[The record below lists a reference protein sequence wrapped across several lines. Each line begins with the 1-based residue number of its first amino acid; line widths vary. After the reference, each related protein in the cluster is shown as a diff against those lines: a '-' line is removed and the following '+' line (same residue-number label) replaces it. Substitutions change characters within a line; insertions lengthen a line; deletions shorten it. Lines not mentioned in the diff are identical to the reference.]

1 MPITQERE
9 NIQELRAA
17 GFTQQQAE
25 VLAAKFEATAQA
37 TSQDLKGFIRQ
48 ELSALET
55 RLDVRFAEISG
66 RFGQTDGRIAE
77 MEARFE
83 RALRLQLA
91 AILTAFVGV
100 TGVAV
105 ALIKLFP
112 NAH

>member
-25 VLAAKFEATAQA
+25 VLAEKLEAASQS

-48 ELSALET
+48 ELSALEA
-55 RLDVRFAEISG
+55 RLDVRFAQMEA
-66 RFGQTDGRIAE
+66 RFAQ

-83 RALRLQLA
+83 RSLRLQLA

-100 TGVAV
+100 TGLAV